1 MVSRAAAQRGGVLGL
16 SDGVKQIGPGLAMAI
31 VAGNMIGSGVF
42 LLPAVLAAVGSA
54 SLIAWGVAALIA
66 VVLALVF
73 AFLGAL
79 RDGGESLTDY
89 PGTAFHPALGFL
101 AWAAYWGA
109 CFIGIVGIAV
119 VAVGYG
125 TAIFGVTLDPV
136 ARLFAILAVL
146 WTLVGCA
153 LAGPRFV
160 GRMSS
165 ATLAIGLAP
174 IAAAILIGFAG
185 FDADVFAAS
194 WNVSGTTL
202 DKALP
207 PTLISILWA
216 FLGLESANA
225 IAGRVRH
232 PKRNIAIAAAGGVA
246 LAAVVYALATA
257 ALFGLMPAAELAR
270 SSAPFAD
277 VIGSVAGPVA
287 GIVVACAAFARTVG
301 CTASWILVA
310 GETGQAGGRR
320 GFLPKQLSRTQEG
333 AAPVR
338 DILVTGVLMS
348 LVALLTV
355 SPDLV
360 KQFSLISD
368 LTVYLTLLVYVLC
381 AAAVVKFSA
390 AIAQPY
396 MRWTARVTGV
406 IGASAAAWIAWAAMT
421 G

>member
-1 MVSRAAAQRGGVLGL
+1 MSADA
-16 SDGVKQIGPGLAMAI
+16 KQIGPGLAMAI

-42 LLPAVLAAVGSA
+42 LLPAVLASVGSA
-54 SLIAWGVAALIA
+54 SLITWCVAAAIA

-79 RDGGESLTDY
+79 REGGESLTDY

-101 AWAAYWGA
+101 AWAAYWGS
-109 CFIGIVGIAV
+109 CFVGIVAIAV

-125 TAIFGVTLDPV
+125 AAVFGVKLDAVP
-136 ARLFAILAVL
+136 RLIVILALL
-146 WTLVGCA
+146 WALVGCA
-153 LAGPRFV
+153 MLGPRFV

-165 ATLAIGLAP
+165 ATLAVGLAP
-174 IAAAILIGFAG
+174 IAAGIVIGLVG
-185 FDADVFAAS
+185 FDVDIFAAS
-194 WNVSGTTL
+194 WNVSGETL
-202 DKALP
+202 GMALP
-207 PTLISILWA
+207 PTLISIFWA

-246 LAAVVYALATA
+246 LAAVVYALATT
-257 ALFGLMPAAELAR
+257 ALFGLVPATELAQ
-270 SSAPFAD
+270 STAPFAD

-287 GIVVACAAFARTVG
+287 GVVVACAAFARTVG

-320 GFLPKQLSRTQEG
+320 GFLPKAVSSTAPG

-338 DILVTGVLMS
+338 DLILMGVLMS

-360 KQFSLISD
+360 KQFTMIAD
-368 LTVYLTLLVYVLC
+368 FTVYLTLLVYVLC
-381 AAAVVKFSA
+381 AAALVKFSGAMA
-390 AIAQPY
+390 AGPLRFAAQ
-396 MRWTARVTGV
+396 ALGV
-406 IGASAAAWIAWAAMT
+406 IGAAAAAWVAWAAFT